1 MKEMRN
7 LDWEEF
13 KDKVNLLLS
22 PYKEEIDLKLTND
35 LISYDVYGEK
45 FFFFKNEEARAKA
58 KDNNIL
64 PERIIY
70 DTDVFDVLQDRIKNS
85 SFNGLSVE
93 TKNSY
98 EVVLL
103 GLNRSINNMNNI
115 TYKSVVDKD
124 NGITYEIKKASF
136 EMIYNILSWL
146 ESDTYAWMPWI
157 NFKKFPEKFTLTL
170 DNLLRNLLNWP
181 YTITIKHINPMDTDK
196 LNMYIDGFLFDAAYN
211 CEAYMRTTNNLED
224 LLGPK
229 LTGKVKKLRL
239 NELDA
244 PKRKYNKHL
253 VNYYIQYG
261 STKDP
266 MNQFIALYH
275 VMEYFFDIDYDKDLR
290 DSLEATLNKSCDSTT
305 KEENIKEILKI
316 LVENYNI
323 KRSFSEKNKL
333 NLTLKSHA
341 NINNVCESIKMN
353 NEDLIKYYKSNVVPF
368 SKGSRVNLKGDNDK
382 DIYNDLANRIYNT
395 RLSLFHSKA
404 DDKGE
409 LEEVYIPFKDEE
421 ALRKE
426 IPLMKAI
433 AEEIILDT
441 AKKL

>member
-1 MKEMRN
+1 M
-7 LDWEEF
+7 DWKKF
-13 KDKVNLLLS
+13 TSKINLLLK
-22 PYKEEIDLKLTND
+22 PYKEEIDLKISTD
-35 LISYDVYGEK
+35 TISYDVYGEK
-45 FFFFKNEEARAKA
+45 FMFFKNEEAKLNAKE
-58 KDNNIL
+58 NNSL
-64 PERIIY
+64 PDRHLYETDIFDELQERIN
-70 DTDVFDVLQDRIKNS
+70 NS
-85 SFNGLSVE
+85 TLKGLSLE

-115 TYKSVVDKD
+115 TYKNVLDKN

-136 EMIYNILSWL
+136 EMIYNILSQL
-146 ESDTYAWMPWI
+146 DGDDYAWMPWM
-157 NFKKFPEKFTLTL
+157 NFKEFPEKFTLTL

-181 YTITIKHINPMDTDK
+181 YTITIKHIKPMDTDK
-196 LNMYIDGFLFDAAYN
+196 LNKYIDSFIFDAAYN
-211 CEAYMRTTNNLED
+211 CEAYMRTTDNLED

-275 VMEYFFDIDYDKDLR
+275 VMEYFFDIDYDKKLL
-290 DSLEATLNKSCDSTT
+290 DSLKATFDRSCDSTI
-305 KEENIKEILKI
+305 KEENIKELLKF
-316 LVENYNI
+316 LKEQYNI
-323 KRSFSEKNKL
+323 KRSFSEKDKL
-333 NLTLKSHA
+333 KLTLTNHMT
-341 NINNVCESIKMN
+341 INNVCKSIELNHK
-353 NEDLIKYYKSNVVPF
+353 DLIKYYKSNEVPF
-368 SKGSRVNLKGDNDK
+368 SKGSRVHLKGDIEK
-382 DIYNDLANRIYNT
+382 DIINDLADRIYKT
-395 RLSLFHSKA
+395 RLSLVHSKA

-421 ALRKE
+421 ALKKE

-433 AEEIILDT
+433 AEEIIIKT
-441 AKKL
+441 AEEI

>member
-1 MKEMRN
+1 MNWKE
-7 LDWEEF
+7 F
-13 KDKVNLLLS
+13 ISKINLLLE
-22 PYKEEIDLKLTND
+22 PYKEEIDLKVSTD
-35 LISYDVYGEK
+35 TISYDVYGEK

-58 KDNNIL
+58 KESNIL

-70 DTDVFDVLQDRIKNS
+70 DTDVFDELQDRINNS
-85 SFNGLSVE
+85 TLKDLSVE
-93 TKNSY
+93 TKDSY
-98 EVVLL
+98 EVVLI
-103 GLNRSINNMNNI
+103 GLNRSINNMNNMNNMNNI
-115 TYKSVVDKD
+115 TYKSVVDND
-124 NGITYEIKKASF
+124 NGLTYKIKKASF
-136 EMIYNILSWL
+136 EMIYNILSQL
-146 ESDTYAWMPWI
+146 ESDNYAWMPWM
-157 NFKKFPEKFTLTL
+157 NFKNFPQKSTLSL
-170 DNLLRNLLNWP
+170 DNLLRNSLNWP
-181 YTITIKHINPMDTDK
+181 YTINIKHDKQMNTDK
-196 LNMYIDGFLFDAAYN
+196 LNKCIDSFLFEAAYN
-211 CEAYMRTTNNLED
+211 CEAYMRTIDSLED

-253 VNYYIQYG
+253 INYYIQYG

-290 DSLEATLNKSCDSTT
+290 DSLKATLDKYCDSTI

-316 LVENYNI
+316 LIEKYNI
-323 KRSFSEKNKL
+323 KRSFSEKVKL
-333 NLTLKSHA
+333 RLTLKSHI

-353 NEDLIKYYKSNVVPF
+353 NEDLIKYYKNNEVPF
-368 SKGSRVNLKGDNDK
+368 SKGSRVNLKGDTKKN
-382 DIYNDLANRIYNT
+382 IINDLANRIYNT
-395 RLSLFHSKA
+395 RLSLVHSKA

-433 AEEIILDT
+433 AEEIIIKT
-441 AKKL
+441 AEKL

>member
-1 MKEMRN
+1 MDWKE
-7 LDWEEF
+7 F
-13 KDKVNLLLS
+13 TSKINLLLK
-22 PYKEEIDLKLTND
+22 PYKDEIDLK
-35 LISYDVYGEK
+35 ISTGTIYYDVYGEK
-45 FFFFKNEEARAKA
+45 FMFFKNEEAKLNA

-64 PERIIY
+64 PDRIIY
-70 DTDVFDVLQDRIKNS
+70 DTDVFDELQDRINNS
-85 SFNGLSVE
+85 IHKGLSVK
-93 TKNSY
+93 TKDSY

-115 TYKSVVDKD
+115 TYKSILDKD

-196 LNMYIDGFLFDAAYN
+196 LNKYIDSFIFDAAYN
-211 CEAYMRTTNNLED
+211 CEAYMRTTDNLED

-239 NELDA
+239 NKLDA
-244 PKRKYNKHL
+244 PKRKYNKNL

-275 VMEYFFDIDYDKDLR
+275 VMEYFFNLEYDNDLR
-290 DSLEATLNKSCDSTT
+290 KSIGSVLGISEETSVKDDNIDKIVETLKS
-305 KEENIKEILKI
+305 
-316 LVENYNI
+316 NYNI
-323 KRSFSEKNKL
+323 SKSGTENKKL
-333 NLTLKSHA
+333 RLTLKSYVTA
-341 NINNVCESIKMN
+341 SELCKSIELNHK
-353 NEDLIKYYKSNVVPF
+353 DLINYYKTNEVPF
-368 SKGSRVNLKGDNDK
+368 SKGSRVNLKGDTKEN
-382 DIYNDLANRIYNT
+382 IINNLANRIYKT
-395 RLSLFHSKA
+395 RLSLVHSKA
-404 DDKGE
+404 DYKGE

-421 ALRKE
+421 ALKKE

-433 AEEIILDT
+433 AEQVIIKTGKDI
-441 AKKL
+441 

>member
-1 MKEMRN
+1 MDWKE
-7 LDWEEF
+7 F
-13 KDKVNLLLS
+13 TSKINLLLK

-85 SFNGLSVE
+85 SFSGLSVE

-136 EMIYNILSWL
+136 EMIYNILSQL
-146 ESDTYAWMPWI
+146 ESDTYAWMSWI
-157 NFKKFPEKFTLTL
+157 NFKEFPEKFTLTL

-181 YTITIKHINPMDTDK
+181 YTITIKHIKPMDTDK

-211 CEAYMRTTNNLED
+211 CEAYMRTTDSLED

-253 VNYYIQYG
+253 INYYIQYG
-261 STKDP
+261 SSKDP

-275 VMEYFFDIDYDKDLR
+275 VMEYFFDIDYVNDLR
-290 DSLEATLNKSCDSTT
+290 DSLKATLNISCDSTI
-305 KEENIKEILKI
+305 KEENIEEFLKI
-316 LVENYNI
+316 LIKKYNI
-323 KRSFSEKNKL
+323 KRSFGEKDKL
-333 NLTLKSHA
+333 KLTLTKHVT
-341 NINNVCESIKMN
+341 IKNVCDSIELN
-353 NEDLIKYYKSNVVPF
+353 NKELIEDYKDGEVAF
-368 SKGSRVNLKGDNDK
+368 SKGRPVNLKGENDK
-382 DIYNDLANRIYNT
+382 DICNALAERIYNT
-395 RLSLFHSKA
+395 RNAIVHSKA
-404 DDKGE
+404 NNEGE
-409 LEEVYIPFKDEE
+409 EESNVYKPFEHEE
-421 ALRKE
+421 ELKKE
-426 IPLMKAI
+426 IPLMRAI

-441 AKKL
+441 AEEI